1 MSLEPVFSNKRNHSL
16 RSPLIA
22 TKSSPHSLKIE
33 KVSAHSNEESVR
45 VKTKKL
51 LKKNYQQLAL
61 LGSYWVFPGPPHP
74 RSISVCHR
82 FSQVIGSAAHRAC
95 NTAWICFRT
104 FHTLCPFKMGS
115 LVGYPVSHQRGTQ
128 QPLVE
133 VASNISVLCLPGG
146 VGWGTAAGSH
156 VQKKTSQHAP
166 GPWNHQ

>member
-1 MSLEPVFSNKRNHSL
+1 M
-16 RSPLIA
+16 
-22 TKSSPHSLKIE
+22 
-33 KVSAHSNEESVR
+33 
-45 VKTKKL
+45 
-51 LKKNYQQLAL
+51 AL

-128 QPLVE
+128 QPVVE
-133 VASNISVLCLPGG
+133 VTSNISVLCLPGG

-156 VQKKTSQHAP
+156 VQKKTFQHSP
-166 GPWNHQ
+166 GPWNHQSCSSPWTSQGVNSQLHGTCFASAPKAPATSCSPNPMSIVPSE